1 MRLAH
6 LNVLPEDVLT
16 RNCQYESDIVHAP
29 AAPGASF
36 SVSRITRREL
46 RDHNPALT
54 NAIVRPQNYLTKCL
68 RNWLCHCVNQIV
80 PRSQRSPIERLTSI
94 LIDDFEAHLAGGAG
108 DDFECG
114 FVVAR
119 V

>member
-6 LNVLPEDVLT
+6 LKVLPENVLT

-54 NAIVRPQNYLTKCL
+54 NAIVRPRNYLTECL
-68 RNWLCHCVNQIV
+68 RNWLCHCVK
-80 PRSQRSPIERLTSI
+80 PDRATFAKEPCGA
-94 LIDDFEAHLAGGAG
+94 AHLDLNRRFRGPFGGR
-108 DDFECG
+108 C
-114 FVVAR
+114 
-119 V
+119 